1 MKVVPSLPFGVRGCT
16 VLHGRTADPEGF
28 VELPRCRGC
37 GMSQYASAEA
47 VKIMGNEFGMVP
59 KDRAIESRF
68 EINQLERDLTD
79 AREQVAGYQA
89 LEDEFVKARE
99 TIAEYE
105 DIRDTLSA
113 LSEQGLT
120 TKQVRGVLD
129 RVGRIKDDLDAYE
142 GTVSDLL
149 DLVNRIA
156 ALSKEKVPA

>member
-1 MKVVPSLPFGVRGCT
+1 MKVVPSVPFGVRGCS
-16 VLHGRTADPEGF
+16 VLHGRTADPDGF
-28 VELPRCRGC
+28 VALPNCRGC
-37 GMSQYASAEA
+37 GMSQYASGEA

-59 KDRAIESRF
+59 KEKAVSNRF
-68 EINQLERDLTD
+68 EIHQLEKDLAE

-89 LEDEFVKARE
+89 LEEEYVKARE

-105 DIRDTLSA
+105 HIRDTLTE
-113 LSEQGLT
+113 LGEQGLT
-120 TKQVRGVLD
+120 TKQVKGVLD